1 MRGFAFVWEFE
12 NISFTIKTKVEMS
25 NQVEGQSV
33 SPNDAKPVVSSI
45 QEFLEQKLIRK
56 MQLAAVNVDGPE
68 AREERLKQIEAL
80 QIVLQMIEDE

>member
-1 MRGFAFVWEFE
+1 
-12 NISFTIKTKVEMS
+12 MS